1 MATIDLTPFL
11 DLRRHLKIAHH
22 IPGRIRLRVGA
33 SVFKDLGKVDTQ
45 VFDKILGAIEG
56 IRDVRVNVAAGSVVI
71 AYTPTVIQSSWWE
84 TLLKADDNKAVAL
97 LQRLL
102 DAELAPAIGM
112 VHEQGTR

>member
-1 MATIDLTPFL
+1 MKTIDLTPFL

-45 VFDKILGAIEG
+45 VFDRILGAIDG
-56 IRDVRVNVAAGSVVI
+56 IRDVRVNAAAGSVVI
-71 AYTPTVIQSSWWE
+71 AYTPTMIQSSWWE
-84 TLLKADDNKAVAL
+84 TLLKADDDKATAL

-102 DAELAPAIGM
+102 DAELAPVVSAANNAK
-112 VHEQGTR
+112 T

>member
-1 MATIDLTPFL
+1 MTTIDLTPFL
-11 DLRRHLKIAHH
+11 NLRRHLKIAHH

-45 VFDKILGAIEG
+45 IFDRILGAIDG
-56 IRDVRVNVAAGSVVI
+56 IRDVRVNAAAGSVVI

-84 TLLKADDNKAVAL
+84 TLLKADDCKATAL

-102 DAELAPAIGM
+102 DTELAPA
-112 VHEQGTR
+112 VSAVNNAKT